1 MQIISYQTSKEKQRL
16 WGILT
21 PSILSG
27 VLGAIIAI
35 CVVGGVIGLTAYHA
49 SSLPPFIAGLSTD
62 ASGDKVTH
70 SYQMIA
76 RFLDGETAF
85 SNAPLALF
93 WGMVGLVIYFLV
105 VSSMGFIRTIMQLRQ
120 ETHYVHIKRQ
130 NLVHETLI
138 RFLLRVAMIIILWM
152 VLVAFV
158 RYLMPYV
165 LASTHVAAV
174 SPALRG
180 VEYAVGALL
189 ALWLGLHAL
198 TVLARL
204 VALRVRLFG

>member
-120 ETHYVHIKRQ
+120 ETHYVHIKR
-130 NLVHETLI
+130 E
-138 RFLLRVAMIIILWM
+138 
-152 VLVAFV
+152 
-158 RYLMPYV
+158 
-165 LASTHVAAV
+165 
-174 SPALRG
+174 G
-180 VEYAVGALL
+180 EYAVGALL